1 MMNDPKT
8 FIPADLLRYAT
19 EFQWNDMTIM
29 CIVDS
34 SDDEPTEAP
43 VIVGWHVFTVDGIL
57 RVDGSGADT
66 DPDYT
71 PDEDCDL
78 PDDEVIE
85 KVEIADDEWLKKHE
99 AAYRAR
105 YGFPSLEAAF
115 SAAFF
120 YYYQRRDNN

>member
-8 FIPADLLRYAT
+8 FIPADLLSYAT

-29 CIVDS
+29 AIVDS
-34 SDDEPTEAP
+34 SDDAPTEAP
-43 VIVGWHVFTVDGIL
+43 VIAGWHVFTVDGIL

-71 PDEDCDL
+71 PDEDCEL
-78 PDDEVIE
+78 PDGEVIE
-85 KVEIADDEWLKKHE
+85 KVEIADDEMIKEHE

-120 YYYQRRDNN
+120 HYYQQRDNN